1 MEPGEYEVFTIIY
14 CPYKRENNDITIS
27 AYGCD
32 FVYFDTISDKQARAS
47 HFLGNY
53 CITQAANS

>member
-1 MEPGEYEVFTIIY
+1 VWIKFDNMEPGEYEVFTIIY

-32 FVYFDTISDKQARAS
+32 FVYFDTISNK
-47 HFLGNY
+47 
-53 CITQAANS
+53 